1 MLGESEGEGPYP
13 PGQDVSEEEIQ
24 ELSKVPETV
33 TIYITR
39 PLRRRTASHVLAVT
53 KEIHL
58 QLKQCG
64 LHVAQVHSDRA
75 REFKA
80 KVFKDWVIEAGI
92 RQTKTA
98 GGDPTGNSTAELGIK
113 WAKSRVRALIKASG
127 APPADWPMAIAHASA
142 AL

>member
-1 MLGESEGEGPYP
+1 M
-13 PGQDVSEEEIQ
+13 
-24 ELSKVPETV
+24 
-33 TIYITR
+33 
-39 PLRRRTASHVLAVT
+39 
-53 KEIHL
+53 
-58 QLKQCG
+58 
-64 LHVAQVHSDRA
+64 HSDRA

-142 AL
+142 ALWTKAFPDSPWTAGPATTFGNEI